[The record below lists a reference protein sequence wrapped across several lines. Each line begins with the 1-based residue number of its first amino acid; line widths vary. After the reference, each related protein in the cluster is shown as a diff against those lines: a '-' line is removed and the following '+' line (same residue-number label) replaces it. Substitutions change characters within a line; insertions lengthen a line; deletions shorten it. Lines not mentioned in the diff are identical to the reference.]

1 MENQISVSG
10 KLKNVREFKNNRGTL
25 MVAQLTQRDE
35 HDRAVFTMP
44 IVIHD
49 AVTQKIVRDLDVAR
63 KSDEDYTV
71 LVTINGQLN
80 TRFDR
85 EPNKNLADR
94 KPPFTRIVAQEVLV

>member
-10 KLKNVREFKNNRGTL
+10 KLKNVREFKNDRGTL

-49 AVTQKIVRDLDVAR
+49 TVVQQTVRSLDASR
-63 KSDEDYTV
+63 TNEYTV

-85 EPNKNLADR
+85 EPNKDMADR

>member
-1 MENQISVSG
+1 MENQISVSR
-10 KLKNVREFKNNRGTL
+10 KLKNVREFKNDRGTL

-49 AVTQKIVRDLDVAR
+49 TVVQDAVRSLDASR
-63 KSDEDYTV
+63 TNEYTV

-85 EPNKNLADR
+85 EPNKNMADR

>member
-10 KLKNVREFKNNRGTL
+10 KLKNVREYKNDRGTL

-49 AVTQKIVRDLDVAR
+49 SGTQEIVRSLDASR
-63 KSDEDYTV
+63 TDDYTV